1 MYNRVKVENLSLR
14 SVRYRMKQ
22 IYIYP
27 NPKREVCI
35 SAARELV
42 GLLTDA
48 GVSAIVSE
56 TCREYLSDLPIGSP
70 KDSDVALVLGG
81 DGTIL
86 RCAMEVLDL
95 SIPILGINFGHLGY
109 MSDVMPN
116 DIPLA
121 IKHILNDE
129 LYVEKRAVISGRLMD
144 SYGNKLSSFRAVND
158 ITIFR
163 GDQPGLTHT
172 AVYIND
178 TYMDTYHADG
188 VLVSTPN
195 GSTAYNFSAG
205 GPIVNP
211 SARNMILTPICCH
224 SLLSRSIVLAED
236 DLIRLTPKGET
247 IPQIVVDGMPI
258 ALPED
263 AVHLEIS
270 LSKTP
275 FLLARLTR
283 SNFYDVLRRKMV
295 PSYD

>member
-1 MYNRVKVENLSLR
+1 
-14 SVRYRMKQ
+14 MKK

-27 NPKREVCI
+27 NPKSTACI
-35 SAARELV
+35 SAARELSN
-42 GLLTDA
+42 LLFDA
-48 GVSAIVSE
+48 NVTVTVSE
-56 TCREYLSDLPIGSP
+56 CCKEQLSDLPIGSP
-70 KDSDVALVLGG
+70 EGADIALVLGG

-109 MSDVMPN
+109 MSDVSPE
-116 DIPLA
+116 DIPHA
-121 IKHILNDE
+121 IRHILNDE
-129 LYVEKRAVISGRLMD
+129 LYVEKRAVISGRLVD
-144 SYGNKLSSFRAVND
+144 PNGKQLTAFRAVND

-172 AVYIND
+172 AVHIND

-195 GSTAYNFSAG
+195 GSTAYNYSAG

-211 SARNMILTPICCH
+211 AARNMILTPICCH
-224 SLLSRSIVLAED
+224 SLLSRSIVLAEC
-236 DLIRLTPKGET
+236 DLIRLTPQGELV
-247 IPQIVVDGMPI
+247 PQIAVDGMAIPLPSTPFSLEV
-258 ALPED
+258 ALS
-263 AVHLEIS
+263 A
-270 LSKTP
+270 TP

-295 PSYD
+295 PSHD

>member
-1 MYNRVKVENLSLR
+1 
-14 SVRYRMKQ
+14 MKK

-27 NPKREVCI
+27 NPKSNACI
-35 SAARELV
+35 AATRELTS
-42 GLLTDA
+42 LLTDA
-48 GVSAIVSE
+48 GVRVAISE
-56 TCREYLSDLPIGSP
+56 CCKEALADLPIASP
-70 KDSDVALVLGG
+70 EGADIALVLGG

-95 SIPILGINFGHLGY
+95 AIPILGINFGHLGY
-109 MSDVMPN
+109 MSDVSPN

-121 IKHILNDE
+121 IRHILNDE
-129 LYVEKRAVISGRLMD
+129 LYVEKRAVLSGRLVD
-144 SYGNKLSSFRAVND
+144 ENGKQLSAFRAVND

-163 GDQPGLTHT
+163 GELPGLTHT
-172 AVYIND
+172 AVHIND

-195 GSTAYNFSAG
+195 GSTAYNYSAG

-224 SLLSRSIVLAED
+224 SLLSRSIVLAEG
-236 DLIRLTPKGET
+236 DLIRLTPKGELL
-247 IPQIVVDGMPI
+247 PQIAVDGMAIP
-258 ALPED
+258 LPSTSIS
-263 AVHLEIS
+263 VEIT
-270 LSKTP
+270 LSATP

-295 PSYD
+295 PSHD

>member
-1 MYNRVKVENLSLR
+1 
-14 SVRYRMKQ
+14 MKR

-27 NPKREVCI
+27 NPKSEACI
-35 SAARELV
+35 AAAKDLV
-42 GLLTDA
+42 PRLIDA
-48 GVSAIVSE
+48 GAEIAISDCCKEV
-56 TCREYLSDLPIGSP
+56 LADLPIASP
-70 KDSDVALVLGG
+70 IGTDVALVLGG

-95 SIPILGINFGHLGY
+95 AIPILGINFGHLGY
-109 MSDVMPN
+109 MSDVSPE
-116 DIPLA
+116 DLPLA
-121 IKHILNDE
+121 VQRILNGE
-129 LYVEKRAVISGRLMD
+129 LYVEKRAVLSGRLVNEEGD
-144 SYGNKLSSFRAVND
+144 QLTAFRAVND
-158 ITIFR
+158 ITLFR

-172 AVYIND
+172 AVHIND

-224 SLLSRSIVLAED
+224 SLLSRSIVLAEG

-247 IPQIVVDGMPI
+247 LPQIVVDGMAIP
-258 ALPED
+258 LPRT
-263 AVHLEIS
+263 AVNLEIT
-270 LSKTP
+270 LSSTP
-275 FLLARLTR
+275 FLLARLSR

-295 PSYD
+295 PAHD

>member
-1 MYNRVKVENLSLR
+1 
-14 SVRYRMKQ
+14 MKK

-27 NPKREVCI
+27 NPKSQACI
-35 SAARELV
+35 TATRDLV
-42 GLLTDA
+42 TQLTDLGA
-48 GVSAIVSE
+48 EVAVSDCCKDV
-56 TCREYLSDLPIGSP
+56 LPDLPIASQNGAEI
-70 KDSDVALVLGG
+70 ALVLGG

-95 SIPILGINFGHLGY
+95 AIPILGINFGHLGY
-109 MSDVMPN
+109 MSDVSPE

-121 IKHILNDE
+121 ISRILSGD
-129 LYVEKRAVISGRLMD
+129 LYVEKRAVLSGRLVD
-144 SYGNKLSSFRAVND
+144 ETGNQLSVFRAVND
-158 ITIFR
+158 ITLFR

-224 SLLSRSIVLAED
+224 SLLSRSIVLAEG

-247 IPQIVVDGMPI
+247 LPQIVVDGMAIPLPQTAVNLEI
-258 ALPED
+258 ALS
-263 AVHLEIS
+263 A
-270 LSKTP
+270 TP
-275 FLLARLTR
+275 FLLARLSR
-283 SNFYDVLRRKMV
+283 GNFYDVLRRKMV
-295 PSYD
+295 PAHD

>member
-1 MYNRVKVENLSLR
+1 
-14 SVRYRMKQ
+14 MKK

-27 NPKREVCI
+27 NPKSQACI
-35 SAARELV
+35 TATRDLV
-42 GLLTDA
+42 TQLTDLGA
-48 GVSAIVSE
+48 EVAVSDCCKDI
-56 TCREYLSDLPIGSP
+56 LPDLPIASP
-70 KDSDVALVLGG
+70 NGAEIALVLGG

-95 SIPILGINFGHLGY
+95 AIPILGINFGHLGY
-109 MSDVMPN
+109 MSDVSPE

-121 IKHILNDE
+121 ISRILSGD
-129 LYVEKRAVISGRLMD
+129 LYVEKRAVLSGRLVD
-144 SYGNKLSSFRAVND
+144 ETGNQLSVFRAVND
-158 ITIFR
+158 ITLFR

-224 SLLSRSIVLAED
+224 SLLSRSIVLAEG

-247 IPQIVVDGMPI
+247 LPQIVVDGMAIPLPQTAVNLEI
-258 ALPED
+258 ALS
-263 AVHLEIS
+263 A
-270 LSKTP
+270 TP
-275 FLLARLTR
+275 FLLARLSR
-283 SNFYDVLRRKMV
+283 GNFYDVLRRKMV
-295 PSYD
+295 PAHD

>member
-1 MYNRVKVENLSLR
+1 
-14 SVRYRMKQ
+14 MKR

-27 NPKREVCI
+27 NPKSEVCI
-35 SAARELV
+35 SAAHELV
-42 GLLTDA
+42 HQLTDA
-48 GVSAIVSE
+48 GATVTVSE
-56 TCREYLSDLPIGSP
+56 SCREYLSDLPIGSP
-70 KDSDVALVLGG
+70 QDSDIALVLGG

-109 MSDVMPN
+109 MSDVMPK

-121 IKHILNDE
+121 IKHILHNE
-129 LYVEKRAVISGRLMD
+129 LYVEKRAVISGRLVD
-144 SYGNKLSSFRAVND
+144 GCGNQLSSFRAVND
-158 ITIFR
+158 ITLFR
-163 GDQPGLTHT
+163 GDQPGLTYT
-172 AVYIND
+172 AVHIND

-224 SLLSRSIVLAED
+224 SLLSRSIVLAEED
-236 DLIRLTPKGET
+236 VIRLTPKGDT
-247 IPQIVVDGMPI
+247 LPQIVVDGMTMT
-258 ALPED
+258 LPASAD
-263 AVHLEIS
+263 HLEVA
-270 LSKTP
+270 LSETP

-283 SNFYDVLRRKMV
+283 SNFYDVLRRKLV

>member
-1 MYNRVKVENLSLR
+1 
-14 SVRYRMKQ
+14 MKKL
-22 IYIYP
+22 YIYP
-27 NPKREVCI
+27 NPKSQACI
-35 SAARELV
+35 NATRDLV
-42 GLLTDA
+42 TQLTDLGA
-48 GVSAIVSE
+48 EVAVSDCCKDV
-56 TCREYLSDLPIGSP
+56 LPDLPIASP
-70 KDSDVALVLGG
+70 NGAEIALVLGG

-95 SIPILGINFGHLGY
+95 AIPILGINFGHLGY
-109 MSDVMPN
+109 MSDVSPE

-121 IKHILNDE
+121 ISRILSGD
-129 LYVEKRAVISGRLMD
+129 LYVEKRAVLSGRLVD
-144 SYGNKLSSFRAVND
+144 ETGNQLSVFRAVND
-158 ITIFR
+158 ITLFR

-224 SLLSRSIVLAED
+224 SLLSRSIVLAEG

-247 IPQIVVDGMPI
+247 LPQIVVDGMAIPLPQTAVNLEI
-258 ALPED
+258 ALS
-263 AVHLEIS
+263 A
-270 LSKTP
+270 TP
-275 FLLARLTR
+275 FLLARLSR
-283 SNFYDVLRRKMV
+283 GNFYDVLRRKMV
-295 PSYD
+295 PAHD